1 MRTALRNQLALHA
14 ETVKQTVARRTLSVG
29 LLHYSRAEL
38 EAVVAAAQRLQ
49 IQVVGLARMA
59 DDVWP
64 KLATAAI
71 ESVNQTLQRALA
83 RRPVWP
89 RAGGALPARCMPT
102 PRAAPPSKAGP
113 CTAPGHAW
121 SGGHASGSYTDAS
134 GPDASAQ
141 RVRFFMA
148 LTPEN
153 V

>member
-59 DDVWP
+59 DDVRP

-71 ESVNQTLQRALA
+71 ESVNQTIQRALA
-83 RRPVWP
+83 RRSVWP
-89 RAGGALPARCMPT
+89 RAGGALLDLPELVGGEEDLGVGFPAGLGVGVVGG
-102 PRAAPPSKAGP
+102 AGEV
-113 CTAPGHAW
+113 CD
-121 SGGHASGSYTDAS
+121 S
-134 GPDASAQ
+134 
-141 RVRFFMA
+141 
-148 LTPEN
+148 
-153 V
+153 